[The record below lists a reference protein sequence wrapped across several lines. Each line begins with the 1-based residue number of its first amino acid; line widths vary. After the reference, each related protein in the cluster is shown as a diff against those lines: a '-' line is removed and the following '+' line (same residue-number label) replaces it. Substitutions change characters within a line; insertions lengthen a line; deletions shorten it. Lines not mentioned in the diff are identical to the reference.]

1 MATETMAPLHTD
13 GRFQNPWGTNNSKT
27 FWSVLKWKFSTT
39 PEKWPEQVHFDP
51 QELPATP
58 KTGAL
63 ITWVNHA
70 TWLIQLPTMNIL
82 VDPVWSKRASPFS
95 FAGPKRV
102 HEPGIPWDKLPKIDL
117 VLVSHNHYDHL
128 DIATLEALEKR
139 DHPQFLVP
147 LGDLDLLKSKGIS
160 RIAELTWW
168 QEFKMGTTVVT
179 FTPAQHWSA
188 RWTWDRNKSLW
199 GGWWIQEGQT
209 SLFHAGDTG
218 HGPHFKVIR
227 EKLGTPTMAMIPIGA
242 YEPRW
247 FMKAM
252 HMNPADAVE
261 SVKDLGLPKL
271 SVAMHF
277 GTFQLTDEGHDQP
290 MIDLKKAIES
300 AKLESQFKVP
310 KVGETFVS
318 D

>member
-1 MATETMAPLHTD
+1 
-13 GRFQNPWGTNNSKT
+13 
-27 FWSVLKWKFSTT
+27 
-39 PEKWPEQVHFDP
+39 
-51 QELPATP
+51 
-58 KTGAL
+58 
-63 ITWVNHA
+63 VNHA